1 LNVPKYVSRE
11 DLKKQYHKLAKIY
24 HPDLVT
30 SKHSQLLTEQQKSK
44 LEDRFKEFKMAY
56 DRLLKWV
63 EERDNTLDDDLKN
76 NRRPGLKVNREEGT
90 VTYTLGK
97 LQIDG
102 KRSTLDKQ

>member
-1 LNVPKYVSRE
+1 
-11 DLKKQYHKLAKIY
+11 
-24 HPDLVT
+24 
-30 SKHSQLLTEQQKSK
+30 
-44 LEDRFKEFKMAY
+44 MAY

-97 LQIDG
+97 LQIEG
-102 KRSTLDKQ
+102 KRTTLDKQQILLEMIEDDLNLKEPVNLRRNMIIGWACIGVWVFYHEWKEYYKKMS